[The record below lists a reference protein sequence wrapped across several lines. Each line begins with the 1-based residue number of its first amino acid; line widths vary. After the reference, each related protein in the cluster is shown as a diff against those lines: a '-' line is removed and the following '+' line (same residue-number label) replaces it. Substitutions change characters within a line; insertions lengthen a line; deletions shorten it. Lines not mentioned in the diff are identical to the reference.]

1 MIFQLEC
8 NESVECYCTETHVG
22 VIVGVSVRINKW
34 SWGMFGSCSQPIKAN
49 KIISCGTRDSQHPI
63 RTAATTKRWRFTI
76 STHVRRLCE
85 LRICSSIHG
94 VRNSRF
100 STSNPNIYEA
110 ERQTKSSRLGKV
122 HTSSWLCFQFMEGKE
137 RGVRSNGTCTDS
149 TFVEILL
156 HRSAEVQAEARN
168 WRVLRG

>member
-1 MIFQLEC
+1 MSESINGREVCSAPVRNQSKLTRLYFVRNSRFSTSNQNSSND
-8 NESVECYCTETHVG
+8 NEMMTYDLH
-22 VIVGVSVRINKW
+22 
-34 SWGMFGSCSQPIKAN
+34 SCPPSM
-49 KIISCGTRDSQHPI
+49 
-63 RTAATTKRWRFTI
+63 RTA
-76 STHVRRLCE
+76 CE

-137 RGVRSNGTCTDS
+137 RAIRSNGTCTDS
-149 TFVEILL
+149 AFVEILL

-168 WRVLRG
+168 